1 MSSMAGVITL
11 LDDMGVEVSDDS
23 DGEADCNADS
33 DADCGAAVAGF
44 PSFFFSPFSA
54 IYVLLLFG
62 NIIFEIV

>member
-1 MSSMAGVITL
+1 MAGVITL
-11 LDDMGVEVSDDS
+11 LDDVGIEVSDDS

-33 DADCGAAVAGF
+33 DSDAAVAGF